1 MSAALPAD
9 IRRKRSKNTKASAIL
24 HSSFI
29 ILHQK
34 NLLILIDPLTI
45 ERIKEAADIVDVV
58 SEFVSLKRS
67 GSNYKGLC
75 PFHNDSNPSFYV
87 SPSRGTCHCF
97 TCGEGG
103 DSVGFIMKHEQMNY
117 VEALRWLA
125 NRYGIEIKETEL
137 TDEQRRE
144 KTEREAMFVVNNWA
158 AEYYSDILYNDVD
171 GRAVGLQYFRQRGFR
186 DDIIRKFRLG
196 FSPADKYAMPKKA
209 KEKGYNLEIMEK
221 ASLCYKDSKGE
232 MVDRF
237 SGRAMFPW
245 IGVSGNVVAFGGR
258 VLDSRTKGVSQKY
271 VNSSESPIYKK
282 ERELYGLFQAKKA
295 IGSEDCVYMVEGYT
309 DVISMHQCG
318 IENVVANSGTALSKH
333 QIHLLHRFTSNI
345 VLLYDGDAA
354 GIKAAL
360 RGTDM
365 LLSEGMN
372 VKVLLLPDGDD
383 PDSFARKH
391 NADYFKQYVEEHK
404 TDFIEFKTRVLM
416 EGQKDPY
423 KRSEAINSIV
433 KSVSVISDPIVRATY
448 IKDCSVRLGINEQTL
463 IVQMNDFIRANREEK
478 RKEEERERLRRSNP
492 DYQAPTAQPV
502 NTPTAQPADAQTS
515 TSASP
520 QQTVSA
526 SSQQPAEDDPYADI
540 PPEAFLP
547 PEAFEPPSSGNSPV
561 SISQTTVST
570 GTATTQQTYSSAKK
584 QPKKEDVQTMLI
596 QCVVR
601 HGEKIIFEDAE
612 LDDGTTANVTV
623 AQYVD
628 SQLAQDNLQFT
639 NPVYNQILAEVVA
652 HSGEENFVAEKY
664 FKVHPDYEVS
674 KTAIDLTIDDV
685 QLSKSYEMKYEQDTL
700 REHVVHLVGDF
711 FWETT
716 ASRISFLR
724 TEIAHNASNPEKYG
738 SCLKEYQQL
747 IAFRQKLAKV
757 LGRS

>member
-1 MSAALPAD
+1 M
-9 IRRKRSKNTKASAIL
+9 
-24 HSSFI
+24 
-29 ILHQK
+29 
-34 NLLILIDPLTI
+34 IDRLTI
-45 ERIKEAADIVDVV
+45 ERIKETADIVDVV

-67 GSNYKGLC
+67 GSYYKGLC

-103 DSVGFIMKHEQMNY
+103 DSVVFIMKHEQMNY

-125 NRYGIEIKETEL
+125 NRYGIEVHETEL
-137 TDEQRRE
+137 TDEQRKE
-144 KTEREAMFVVNNWA
+144 NTVREAMFVVNNWA

-186 DDIIRKFRLG
+186 DDIIKKFRLG

-404 TDFIEFKTRVLM
+404 TDFIEFKTHVLM
-416 EGQKDPY
+416 EGQTDPY

-478 RKEEERERLRRSNP
+478 RKEKERERLRRSNP
-492 DYQAPTAQPV
+492 DYQAPT
-502 NTPTAQPADAQTS
+502 TQPADAQTS

-520 QQTVSA
+520 QQTVSS
-526 SSQQPAEDDPYADI
+526 SSQQPAEGDPYTDI
-540 PPEAFLP
+540 PQEGFLP

-570 GTATTQQTYSSAKK
+570 GTATTQQMYSSAKK
-584 QPKKEDVQTMLI
+584 LQKKEDVQTMLI

-601 HGEKIIFEDAE
+601 HGEEIIFEDAE

-664 FKVHPDYEVS
+664 FKLHPDYEVS

-724 TEIAHNASNPEKYG
+724 TEIAVNASNPEKYG

>member
-1 MSAALPAD
+1 M
-9 IRRKRSKNTKASAIL
+9 
-24 HSSFI
+24 
-29 ILHQK
+29 
-34 NLLILIDPLTI
+34 IDRLTI

-103 DSVGFIMKHEQMNY
+103 DSVGFIMKYEQMNY

-125 NRYGIEIKETEL
+125 NRYGIEVKETEL
-137 TDEQRRE
+137 TDEQRKE

-383 PDSFARKH
+383 PDSFAKKH

-416 EGQKDPY
+416 EGQTDPY

-492 DYQAPTAQPV
+492 DYQAPTTKPV

-547 PEAFEPPSSGNSPV
+547 PEAFEPPSSGNAPV

>member
-1 MSAALPAD
+1 M
-9 IRRKRSKNTKASAIL
+9 
-24 HSSFI
+24 
-29 ILHQK
+29 
-34 NLLILIDPLTI
+34 IDRLTI

-125 NRYGIEIKETEL
+125 NRYGIEVKETEL
-137 TDEQRRE
+137 TDEQRKE

-186 DDIIRKFRLG
+186 DDIIKKFRLG

-383 PDSFARKH
+383 PDSFAKKH

-416 EGQKDPY
+416 EGQTDPY

-492 DYQAPTAQPV
+492 DYQAPTTKPV

-526 SSQQPAEDDPYADI
+526 SSQQPAEDDPYADM
-540 PPEAFLP
+540 PSEAFLP
-547 PEAFEPPSSGNSPV
+547 PEAFEPPSSGNSPD

>member
-1 MSAALPAD
+1 M
-9 IRRKRSKNTKASAIL
+9 
-24 HSSFI
+24 
-29 ILHQK
+29 
-34 NLLILIDPLTI
+34 IDRLTI

-103 DSVGFIMKHEQMNY
+103 DSVGFIMKHEQMSY

-125 NRYGIEIKETEL
+125 NRYGIEVKETEL
-137 TDEQRRE
+137 TDEQRKE

-186 DDIIRKFRLG
+186 DDIIKKFRLG
-196 FSPADKYAMPKKA
+196 FSPADKHAMPKTA

-416 EGQKDPY
+416 EGQTDPI

-463 IVQMNDFIRANREEK
+463 IVQMNNFIRANREEK

-492 DYQAPTAQPV
+492 DYQAPTTKPV

-547 PEAFEPPSSGNSPV
+547 PEAFEPPSSGNAPV

>member
-1 MSAALPAD
+1 M
-9 IRRKRSKNTKASAIL
+9 
-24 HSSFI
+24 
-29 ILHQK
+29 
-34 NLLILIDPLTI
+34 IDPLTI
-45 ERIKEAADIVDVV
+45 ERIKETADIVDVV

-103 DSVGFIMKHEQMNY
+103 DSVGFIMKYEQMNY

-125 NRYGIEIKETEL
+125 NRYGIEVKETEL
-137 TDEQRRE
+137 TDEQRKE

-186 DDIIRKFRLG
+186 DDIIKKFRLG
-196 FSPADKYAMPKKA
+196 FSPADKHAMPKKA

-383 PDSFARKH
+383 PDSFAKKH

-416 EGQKDPY
+416 EGQTDPY

-463 IVQMNDFIRANREEK
+463 MVQMNDFIRANREEK

-492 DYQAPTAQPV
+492 DYQAPTTKPV

-547 PEAFEPPSSGNSPV
+547 PEAFEPPSSGNAPV

>member
-1 MSAALPAD
+1 M
-9 IRRKRSKNTKASAIL
+9 
-24 HSSFI
+24 
-29 ILHQK
+29 
-34 NLLILIDPLTI
+34 IDRLTI

-67 GSNYKGLC
+67 GSYYKGLC

-125 NRYGIEIKETEL
+125 NRYGIEVKETEL
-137 TDEQRRE
+137 TDEQRKE

-186 DDIIRKFRLG
+186 DDIIKKFRLG

-383 PDSFARKH
+383 PDSFAKKH

-416 EGQKDPY
+416 EGQTDPI

-463 IVQMNDFIRANREEK
+463 IVQMNNFIRANREEK

-492 DYQAPTAQPV
+492 DYQAPTTKPV

-540 PPEAFLP
+540 PPEGFLP
-547 PEAFEPPSSGNSPV
+547 PEAFEPLSSGNSPV
-561 SISQTTVST
+561 SISQTNVST

-584 QPKKEDVQTMLI
+584 QPKREDVQTMLI

>member
-1 MSAALPAD
+1 M
-9 IRRKRSKNTKASAIL
+9 
-24 HSSFI
+24 
-29 ILHQK
+29 
-34 NLLILIDPLTI
+34 IDPLTI
-45 ERIKEAADIVDVV
+45 ERIKETADIVDVV

-67 GSNYKGLC
+67 GSYYKGLC

-103 DSVGFIMKHEQMNY
+103 DSVVFIMKHEQMNY

-125 NRYGIEIKETEL
+125 NRYGIEVKETEL
-137 TDEQRRE
+137 TDEQRKE

-245 IGVSGNVVAFGGR
+245 IGVSGNVIAFGGR

-271 VNSSESPIYKK
+271 VNSSESLIYKK

-383 PDSFARKH
+383 PDSFAKKH

-416 EGQKDPY
+416 EGQTDPY

-463 IVQMNDFIRANREEK
+463 IVQMNNFIRANREEK
-478 RKEEERERLRRSNP
+478 RKEEERDRLRRSNP
-492 DYQAPTAQPV
+492 DYQAPTTKPV

-526 SSQQPAEDDPYADI
+526 SSQQPAEDDPYIDI
-540 PPEAFLP
+540 PQEGFLP
-547 PEAFEPPSSGNSPV
+547 PEAFEPQSSGNSPV

-584 QPKKEDVQTMLI
+584 QPKKEDVQTMLM

-628 SQLAQDNLQFT
+628 AQLAQDNLQFT

>member
-1 MSAALPAD
+1 M
-9 IRRKRSKNTKASAIL
+9 
-24 HSSFI
+24 
-29 ILHQK
+29 
-34 NLLILIDPLTI
+34 IDRLTI

-125 NRYGIEIKETEL
+125 NRYGIEVKETEL
-137 TDEQRRE
+137 TDEQRKE

-186 DDIIRKFRLG
+186 DDIIKKFRLG

-383 PDSFARKH
+383 PDSFAKKH

-416 EGQKDPY
+416 EGQTDPY

-463 IVQMNDFIRANREEK
+463 IVQMNEFIRANREKK

-492 DYQAPTAQPV
+492 DYQAPTTKPV

-526 SSQQPAEDDPYADI
+526 SSQQPAEDDPYIDI
-540 PPEAFLP
+540 PQEGFLP
-547 PEAFEPPSSGNSPV
+547 PEAFEPQSSGNAPV

>member
-1 MSAALPAD
+1 M
-9 IRRKRSKNTKASAIL
+9 
-24 HSSFI
+24 
-29 ILHQK
+29 
-34 NLLILIDPLTI
+34 IDRLTI

-125 NRYGIEIKETEL
+125 NRYGIEVKETEL
-137 TDEQRRE
+137 TDEQRKE

-186 DDIIRKFRLG
+186 DDIIKKFRLG

-383 PDSFARKH
+383 PDSFAKKH

-492 DYQAPTAQPV
+492 DYQAPTTKPV

-526 SSQQPAEDDPYADI
+526 SSQQPAEDDPYIDI
-540 PPEAFLP
+540 PQEGFLP
-547 PEAFEPPSSGNSPV
+547 PEAFEPQSSGNSPV

>member
-1 MSAALPAD
+1 M
-9 IRRKRSKNTKASAIL
+9 
-24 HSSFI
+24 
-29 ILHQK
+29 
-34 NLLILIDPLTI
+34 IDRLTI

-125 NRYGIEIKETEL
+125 NRYGIEVKETEL
-137 TDEQRRE
+137 TDEQRKE

-383 PDSFARKH
+383 PDSFAKKH

-416 EGQKDPY
+416 EGQTDPY

-463 IVQMNDFIRANREEK
+463 IVQMNNFIRANREEK

-492 DYQAPTAQPV
+492 DYQAPTTKPV

-561 SISQTTVST
+561 SISQTNVST

>member
-1 MSAALPAD
+1 M
-9 IRRKRSKNTKASAIL
+9 
-24 HSSFI
+24 
-29 ILHQK
+29 
-34 NLLILIDPLTI
+34 IDRLTI

-125 NRYGIEIKETEL
+125 NRYGIEVKETEL
-137 TDEQRRE
+137 TDEQRKE

-186 DDIIRKFRLG
+186 DDIIKKFRLG

-383 PDSFARKH
+383 PDSFAKKH

-492 DYQAPTAQPV
+492 DYQAPTTKPV

-547 PEAFEPPSSGNSPV
+547 PEAFEPPSSGNAPV

-724 TEIAHNASNPEKYG
+724 TEIAVNASNPEKYG

>member
-1 MSAALPAD
+1 M
-9 IRRKRSKNTKASAIL
+9 
-24 HSSFI
+24 
-29 ILHQK
+29 
-34 NLLILIDPLTI
+34 IDRLTI

-125 NRYGIEIKETEL
+125 NRYGIEVKETEL
-137 TDEQRRE
+137 TDEQRKE
-144 KTEREAMFVVNNWA
+144 KTEREAMFIVNNWA

-221 ASLCYKDSKGE
+221 ASLCYKNSKGE

-383 PDSFARKH
+383 PDSFAKKH

-416 EGQKDPY
+416 EGQTDPY

-478 RKEEERERLRRSNP
+478 RKEEERERLRRSTP

-547 PEAFEPPSSGNSPV
+547 PEAFEPQSSGNAPV
-561 SISQTTVST
+561 SISQTNVST

-612 LDDGTTANVTV
+612 LDNGTTANVTV

>member
-1 MSAALPAD
+1 M
-9 IRRKRSKNTKASAIL
+9 
-24 HSSFI
+24 
-29 ILHQK
+29 
-34 NLLILIDPLTI
+34 IDRLTI

-125 NRYGIEIKETEL
+125 NRYGIEIQETEL
-137 TDEQRRE
+137 TDEQRKE

-186 DDIIRKFRLG
+186 DDIIKKFRLG
-196 FSPADKYAMPKKA
+196 FSPADKHAMPKKA

-221 ASLCYKDSKGE
+221 VSLCYKDSKGE

-404 TDFIEFKTRVLM
+404 TDFIEFKTHVLM
-416 EGQKDPY
+416 EGQTDPY

-478 RKEEERERLRRSNP
+478 RKEKERERLRRSNP
-492 DYQAPTAQPV
+492 DYQAPT
-502 NTPTAQPADAQTS
+502 TQPADAQTS

-520 QQTVSA
+520 QQTVSS
-526 SSQQPAEDDPYADI
+526 SSQQPAEGDPYTDI
-540 PPEAFLP
+540 PQEGFLP

-570 GTATTQQTYSSAKK
+570 GTATTQQMYSSAKK
-584 QPKKEDVQTMLI
+584 LQKKEDVQTMLI

-601 HGEKIIFEDAE
+601 HGEEIIFEDAE

-664 FKVHPDYEVS
+664 FKLHPDYEVS

-724 TEIAHNASNPEKYG
+724 TEIAVNASNPEKYG

>member
-1 MSAALPAD
+1 M
-9 IRRKRSKNTKASAIL
+9 
-24 HSSFI
+24 
-29 ILHQK
+29 
-34 NLLILIDPLTI
+34 IDPLTI

-125 NRYGIEIKETEL
+125 NRYGIEVKETEL
-137 TDEQRRE
+137 TDEQRKE

-186 DDIIRKFRLG
+186 DDIIKKFRLG

-383 PDSFARKH
+383 PDSFAKKH

-492 DYQAPTAQPV
+492 DYQAPTAPTV

-547 PEAFEPPSSGNSPV
+547 PEAFEPPSSGNAPV

-724 TEIAHNASNPEKYG
+724 TEIAVNASNPEKYG

>member
-1 MSAALPAD
+1 M
-9 IRRKRSKNTKASAIL
+9 
-24 HSSFI
+24 
-29 ILHQK
+29 
-34 NLLILIDPLTI
+34 IDPQTI
-45 ERIKEAADIVDVV
+45 ERIKETADIVDVV

-67 GSNYKGLC
+67 GSYYKGLC

-103 DSVGFIMKHEQMNY
+103 DSVVFIMKHEQMNY

-125 NRYGIEIKETEL
+125 NRYGIEVHETEL
-137 TDEQRRE
+137 TDEQRKE
-144 KTEREAMFVVNNWA
+144 NTVREAMFVVNNWA

-186 DDIIRKFRLG
+186 DDIIKKFRLG

-232 MVDRF
+232 IVDRF

-245 IGVSGNVVAFGGR
+245 IGVSGNVIAFGGR

-383 PDSFARKH
+383 PDSFAKKH

-404 TDFIEFKTRVLM
+404 TDFIEFKTHVLM
-416 EGQKDPY
+416 EGQTDPY

-478 RKEEERERLRRSNP
+478 RKEKERERLRRSNP
-492 DYQAPTAQPV
+492 DYQAPT
-502 NTPTAQPADAQTS
+502 TQPADAQTS

-526 SSQQPAEDDPYADI
+526 SSQQPAEGDPYTDI
-540 PPEAFLP
+540 PQEGFLP

-664 FKVHPDYEVS
+664 FKLHPDYEVS

-724 TEIAHNASNPEKYG
+724 TEIAINASNPEKYG

>member
-1 MSAALPAD
+1 M
-9 IRRKRSKNTKASAIL
+9 
-24 HSSFI
+24 
-29 ILHQK
+29 
-34 NLLILIDPLTI
+34 IDPQTI
-45 ERIKEAADIVDVV
+45 ERIKETADIVDVV

-103 DSVGFIMKHEQMNY
+103 DSVVFIMKHEQMNY

-125 NRYGIEIKETEL
+125 NRYGIEVKETEL
-137 TDEQRRE
+137 TDEQRKE
-144 KTEREAMFVVNNWA
+144 NTVREAMFVVNNWA

-186 DDIIRKFRLG
+186 DDIIKKFRLG
-196 FSPADKYAMPKKA
+196 FSPADKHAMPKKA

-416 EGQKDPY
+416 EGQTDPI

-463 IVQMNDFIRANREEK
+463 IVQMNNFIRANREEK

-502 NTPTAQPADAQTS
+502 NTPTAQPVDAQTS

-526 SSQQPAEDDPYADI
+526 SSQQPAEDDSYADI

-747 IAFRQKLAKV
+747 IAFRQKLAKA

>member
-1 MSAALPAD
+1 ME
-9 IRRKRSKNTKASAIL
+9 
-24 HSSFI
+24 
-29 ILHQK
+29 
-34 NLLILIDPLTI
+34 IDRLTI

-58 SEFVSLKRS
+58 SEFVTLKRS
-67 GSNYKGLC
+67 GSKYKGLC

-87 SPSRGTCHCF
+87 TPSLGICHCF

-103 DSVGFIMKHEQMNY
+103 DSVGFIMKHEQMSY

-125 NRYGIEIKETEL
+125 NRYGIEVHETEL
-137 TDEQRRE
+137 TDEQRKE
-144 KTEREAMFVVNNWA
+144 NTVREAMFVVNNWA

-186 DDIIRKFRLG
+186 DDIIKKFRLG

-245 IGVSGNVVAFGGR
+245 IGVSGNVIAFGGR

-416 EGQKDPY
+416 EGQTDPI

-463 IVQMNDFIRANREEK
+463 IVQMNNFIRANREEK

-492 DYQAPTAQPV
+492 DYQAPT
-502 NTPTAQPADAQTS
+502 TQPADAQTS

-526 SSQQPAEDDPYADI
+526 SSQQPAEGDPYTDI
-540 PPEAFLP
+540 PQEGFLP

-664 FKVHPDYEVS
+664 FKLHPDYEVS

-724 TEIAHNASNPEKYG
+724 TEIAINASNPEKYG

>member
-1 MSAALPAD
+1 M
-9 IRRKRSKNTKASAIL
+9 
-24 HSSFI
+24 
-29 ILHQK
+29 
-34 NLLILIDPLTI
+34 IDRLTI

-125 NRYGIEIKETEL
+125 NRYGIEVKETEL

-416 EGQKDPY
+416 EGQTDPI

-463 IVQMNDFIRANREEK
+463 IVQMNNFIRANREEK
-478 RKEEERERLRRSNP
+478 RKEKERERLRRSNP

-502 NTPTAQPADAQTS
+502 NTPTAQPVDAQTS

-547 PEAFEPPSSGNSPV
+547 PEAFEPPSSGNAPV

>member
-1 MSAALPAD
+1 ME
-9 IRRKRSKNTKASAIL
+9 
-24 HSSFI
+24 
-29 ILHQK
+29 
-34 NLLILIDPLTI
+34 IDRLTI

-58 SEFVSLKRS
+58 SEFVTLKRA
-67 GSNYKGLC
+67 GSKYKGLC

-103 DSVGFIMKHEQMNY
+103 DSVGFIMTHEQMNY

-125 NRYGIEIKETEL
+125 NRYGIEVKETEL

-158 AEYYSDILYNDVD
+158 AEYYSDILYNDVV

-186 DDIIRKFRLG
+186 DDIIKKFRLG

-383 PDSFARKH
+383 PDSFAKKH

-478 RKEEERERLRRSNP
+478 RKEEERERLRRSNH
-492 DYQAPTAQPV
+492 DYHAPTAKPV

-547 PEAFEPPSSGNSPV
+547 PEAFEPPSSGNAPV

-612 LDDGTTANVTV
+612 LDDGTTSNVTV

-711 FWETT
+711 FWEAT

-724 TEIAHNASNPEKYG
+724 TEIAVNASNPEKYG

>member
-1 MSAALPAD
+1 M
-9 IRRKRSKNTKASAIL
+9 
-24 HSSFI
+24 
-29 ILHQK
+29 
-34 NLLILIDPLTI
+34 IDRLTI

-125 NRYGIEIKETEL
+125 NRYGIEVKETEL
-137 TDEQRRE
+137 TDEQRKE

-383 PDSFARKH
+383 PDSFAKKH

-416 EGQKDPY
+416 EGQTDPI

-502 NTPTAQPADAQTS
+502 NAPTAQPADAQTS

-526 SSQQPAEDDPYADI
+526 SSQQQAEDDPYADI
-540 PPEAFLP
+540 PSEGFLP
-547 PEAFEPPSSGNSPV
+547 PEAFEPPSSGNAPV

>member
-1 MSAALPAD
+1 M
-9 IRRKRSKNTKASAIL
+9 
-24 HSSFI
+24 
-29 ILHQK
+29 
-34 NLLILIDPLTI
+34 IDRLTI

-103 DSVGFIMKHEQMNY
+103 DSVGFIMKYEQMNY

-125 NRYGIEIKETEL
+125 NRYGIEVKETEL
-137 TDEQRRE
+137 TDEQRKE

-186 DDIIRKFRLG
+186 DDIIKKFRLG

-383 PDSFARKH
+383 PDSFAKKH

-416 EGQKDPY
+416 EGQTDPY

-478 RKEEERERLRRSNP
+478 RKEEERERLRRSTP

-526 SSQQPAEDDPYADI
+526 SSQQPAEDDPHADI

-547 PEAFEPPSSGNSPV
+547 PEAFEPPSSGNAPV

>member
-1 MSAALPAD
+1 M
-9 IRRKRSKNTKASAIL
+9 
-24 HSSFI
+24 
-29 ILHQK
+29 
-34 NLLILIDPLTI
+34 IDRLTI

-103 DSVGFIMKHEQMNY
+103 DSVGFIMKYEQMNY

-125 NRYGIEIKETEL
+125 NRYGIEVKETEL
-137 TDEQRRE
+137 TDEQRKE

-186 DDIIRKFRLG
+186 DDIIKKFRLG

-383 PDSFARKH
+383 PDSFAKKH

-416 EGQKDPY
+416 EGQTDPY

-526 SSQQPAEDDPYADI
+526 SSQQPAEDDPYIDI
-540 PPEAFLP
+540 PQEGFLP
-547 PEAFEPPSSGNSPV
+547 PEAFEPQSSGNSPD

>member
-1 MSAALPAD
+1 M
-9 IRRKRSKNTKASAIL
+9 
-24 HSSFI
+24 
-29 ILHQK
+29 
-34 NLLILIDPLTI
+34 IDRLTI

-103 DSVGFIMKHEQMNY
+103 DSVVFIMKHEQMNY

-125 NRYGIEIKETEL
+125 NRYGIEVKETEL
-137 TDEQRRE
+137 TDEQRKE
-144 KTEREAMFVVNNWA
+144 KTEREAMFIVNNWA

-383 PDSFARKH
+383 PDSFAKKH

-492 DYQAPTAQPV
+492 DYQAPTTKPV

-526 SSQQPAEDDPYADI
+526 SSQQQAEDDPYADI
-540 PPEAFLP
+540 PSEGFLP
-547 PEAFEPPSSGNSPV
+547 PEAFEPQSSGNSPV

>member
-1 MSAALPAD
+1 M
-9 IRRKRSKNTKASAIL
+9 
-24 HSSFI
+24 
-29 ILHQK
+29 
-34 NLLILIDPLTI
+34 IDRLTI

-125 NRYGIEIKETEL
+125 NRYGIEVKETEL
-137 TDEQRRE
+137 TDEQRKE

-186 DDIIRKFRLG
+186 DDIIKKFRLG

-383 PDSFARKH
+383 PDSFAKKH

-416 EGQKDPY
+416 EGQTDPY

-492 DYQAPTAQPV
+492 DYQAPTAKPV

-547 PEAFEPPSSGNSPV
+547 PEAFEPPSSGNAPV

>member
-1 MSAALPAD
+1 M
-9 IRRKRSKNTKASAIL
+9 
-24 HSSFI
+24 
-29 ILHQK
+29 
-34 NLLILIDPLTI
+34 IDRLTI

-103 DSVGFIMKHEQMNY
+103 DSVGFIMKYEQMNY

-125 NRYGIEIKETEL
+125 NRYGIEVKETEL
-137 TDEQRRE
+137 TDEQRKE

-383 PDSFARKH
+383 PDSFAKKH

-416 EGQKDPY
+416 EGQTDPY

-492 DYQAPTAQPV
+492 DYQAPTTKPV

-526 SSQQPAEDDPYADI
+526 SSQQPAEDDPHADI

-547 PEAFEPPSSGNSPV
+547 PEAFEPPSSGNAPV

>member
-1 MSAALPAD
+1 M
-9 IRRKRSKNTKASAIL
+9 
-24 HSSFI
+24 
-29 ILHQK
+29 
-34 NLLILIDPLTI
+34 IDRLTI

-125 NRYGIEIKETEL
+125 NRYGIEVKETEL
-137 TDEQRRE
+137 TDEQRKE
-144 KTEREAMFVVNNWA
+144 KTEREAMFIVNNWA

-186 DDIIRKFRLG
+186 DDIIKKFRLG

-383 PDSFARKH
+383 PDSFAKKH

-463 IVQMNDFIRANREEK
+463 IVQMNDFIRASREEK

-492 DYQAPTAQPV
+492 DYQAPTTKPV
-502 NTPTAQPADAQTS
+502 NTPTAQPVDAQTS

-540 PPEAFLP
+540 PPEGFLP
-547 PEAFEPPSSGNSPV
+547 PEAFEPQSSGNSPD

-724 TEIAHNASNPEKYG
+724 TEIAVNASNPEKYG

>member
-1 MSAALPAD
+1 M
-9 IRRKRSKNTKASAIL
+9 
-24 HSSFI
+24 
-29 ILHQK
+29 
-34 NLLILIDPLTI
+34 IDPLTI

-103 DSVGFIMKHEQMNY
+103 DSVGFIMKHEQMSY

-186 DDIIRKFRLG
+186 DDIIKKFRLG

-295 IGSEDCVYMVEGYT
+295 IGAEDCVYMVEGYT

-416 EGQKDPY
+416 EGQTDPI

-463 IVQMNDFIRANREEK
+463 IVQMNNFIRANREEK

-492 DYQAPTAQPV
+492 DYQAPTTKPV

-526 SSQQPAEDDPYADI
+526 SSQQQAEDDPYADI
-540 PPEAFLP
+540 PSEAFLP

>member
-1 MSAALPAD
+1 M
-9 IRRKRSKNTKASAIL
+9 
-24 HSSFI
+24 
-29 ILHQK
+29 
-34 NLLILIDPLTI
+34 IDRLTI

-103 DSVGFIMKHEQMNY
+103 DSVGFIMKYEQMNY
-117 VEALRWLA
+117 VEALKWLA
-125 NRYGIEIKETEL
+125 NRYGIEVKETEL
-137 TDEQRRE
+137 TDEQRKE

-186 DDIIRKFRLG
+186 DDIIKKFRLG

-383 PDSFARKH
+383 PDSFAKKH

-492 DYQAPTAQPV
+492 DYQAPTTKPV

-526 SSQQPAEDDPYADI
+526 SSQQPAEDDPHADI

-547 PEAFEPPSSGNSPV
+547 PEAFEPPSSGNAPV

>member
-1 MSAALPAD
+1 M
-9 IRRKRSKNTKASAIL
+9 
-24 HSSFI
+24 
-29 ILHQK
+29 
-34 NLLILIDPLTI
+34 IDPLTI

-75 PFHNDSNPSFYV
+75 PFHNGSNTSFYV

-103 DSVGFIMKHEQMNY
+103 DSVGFIMKYEQMNY

-125 NRYGIEIKETEL
+125 NRYGIEVKETEL
-137 TDEQRRE
+137 TDEQRKE
-144 KTEREAMFVVNNWA
+144 NTVREAMFVVNNWA

-383 PDSFARKH
+383 PDSFAKKH

-416 EGQKDPY
+416 EGQTDPY

-478 RKEEERERLRRSNP
+478 RKEKERERLRRSNP

-526 SSQQPAEDDPYADI
+526 SSQQPAEDDPYIDI
-540 PPEAFLP
+540 PQEGFLP
-547 PEAFEPPSSGNSPV
+547 PEAFEPQSSGNAPV

>member
-1 MSAALPAD
+1 M
-9 IRRKRSKNTKASAIL
+9 
-24 HSSFI
+24 
-29 ILHQK
+29 
-34 NLLILIDPLTI
+34 IDRLTI

-125 NRYGIEIKETEL
+125 NRYGIEVKETEL
-137 TDEQRRE
+137 TDEQRKE
-144 KTEREAMFVVNNWA
+144 KTEREAMFIVNNWA

-383 PDSFARKH
+383 PDSFAKKH

-492 DYQAPTAQPV
+492 YYQAPTAQPV

-526 SSQQPAEDDPYADI
+526 SSQQLAEGDPHADI

>member
-1 MSAALPAD
+1 M
-9 IRRKRSKNTKASAIL
+9 
-24 HSSFI
+24 
-29 ILHQK
+29 
-34 NLLILIDPLTI
+34 IDRLTI

-125 NRYGIEIKETEL
+125 NRYGIEVQETEL
-137 TDEQRRE
+137 TDEQRKE

-186 DDIIRKFRLG
+186 DDIIKKFRLG
-196 FSPADKYAMPKKA
+196 FSPADKHAMPKKA

-221 ASLCYKDSKGE
+221 VSLCYKDSKGE

-383 PDSFARKH
+383 PDSFAKKH

-416 EGQKDPY
+416 EGQTDPI

-463 IVQMNDFIRANREEK
+463 IVQMNNFIRANREEK

-492 DYQAPTAQPV
+492 DYQAPTTKPV

-526 SSQQPAEDDPYADI
+526 SSQQPAEDDSYADM

-547 PEAFEPPSSGNSPV
+547 PEAFEPPSSGNSPD

-570 GTATTQQTYSSAKK
+570 GTATTHQTYSSAKK
-584 QPKKEDVQTMLI
+584 QQKKEDVQTMLI

-612 LDDGTTANVTV
+612 LDDGTTSNVTV